1 MRPDMAGDL
10 TTEDAWIADEG
21 MIIVIMGVAA
31 SGKSLI
37 AETLARQTG
46 WTMVESDIYHP
57 QANRKK
63 MASGTPL
70 TNADRMPW
78 IDALGKAIISAKN
91 GTVVVAC
98 SALNDGVRSRLENVV
113 KRPCQWVLLDVPE
126 EVLAERIA
134 SRKRH
139 FMPASL
145 LASQLEALELP
156 DNPIRIDGTEAP
168 SQICAAILQALHE
181 RRER

>member
-1 MRPDMAGDL
+1 MRPAMARHS
-10 TTEDAWIADEG
+10 TTEDARIADEG

-46 WTMVESDIYHP
+46 WAMVESDIYHP

-63 MASGTPL
+63 MERGTPL

-78 IDALGKAIISAKN
+78 IDALGKAIVSGDDGPVI
-91 GTVVVAC
+91 VAC
-98 SALNDGVRSRLENVV
+98 SALNHKVRSRLETAVNG
-113 KRPCQWVLLDVPE
+113 PCQWVLLEVPVE
-126 EVLAERIA
+126 ILAERIA
-134 SRKRH
+134 ARKGH

-145 LASQLEALELP
+145 LSSQLAALELP
-156 DNPIRIDGTEAP
+156 DNPICVDGTRTPQE
-168 SQICAAILQALHE
+168 ICRAILQALNE
-181 RRER
+181 RREQ